1 MRNFNCEF
9 SKLVITT
16 QYLQNLLFELENQ
29 IKFYSLKH
37 ALKRGSKTVEEADVA
52 KTLKKFGSPNE
63 LVKQIFKDAK
73 SFDKKQSAFFK
84 ILELLENFLGSANP
98 IVLDAGCGWGRFI
111 LRLQKHC
118 GKNFEMVGV
127 DIDDI
132 SLKYGKELS
141 KSLEVTRSKVEY
153 LPIRDSIVDV
163 ILCSGVIHEIK
174 TFSGRKA
181 TVEEFRR
188 VLKPGGV
195 LCIVDAFSTNRMV
208 DVLTRVLKH
217 VTSKIEWF
225 FVKSALERIL
235 KENMFKTMG
244 LFEIESRALG
254 TIKVLT
260 IILTKNNHV

>member
-1 MRNFNCEF
+1 M
-9 SKLVITT
+9 ITT

>member
-1 MRNFNCEF
+1 MRNFKCEF
-9 SKLVITT
+9 SKLAVKPE
-16 QYLQNLLFELENQ
+16 YLQNLIFELENQ
-29 IKFYSLKH
+29 IRFYSLRN
-37 ALKRGSKTVEEADVA
+37 AIKRGAKTVEEADVA
-52 KTLKKFGSPNE
+52 KTLKKFGSPNK
-63 LVKQIFKDAK
+63 LVKQIFKDAE
-73 SFDKKQSAFFK
+73 SFDKKQSASFK
-84 ILELLENFLGSANP
+84 VLELLENFLGSANP

-118 GKNFEMVGV
+118 RKNFEMVGV
-127 DIDDI
+127 DVDDV

-141 KSLEVTRSKVEY
+141 KSLWVVRSKVEY
-153 LPIRDSIVDV
+153 LPFRDSVVDV

-181 TVEEFRR
+181 VVEEFRR

-195 LCIVDAFSTNRMV
+195 LCIVDAFSTNRIV
-208 DVLTRVLKH
+208 DVLTRVLQY

-260 IILTKNNHV
+260 IINQK